1 MSSIQEKLNQLAA
14 TAGSANWADRLR
26 KGDAD
31 AKAKL
36 DARIA
41 EEYRKMAERTGM
53 SLSPGQVQESIDEEG
68 IDVILRIVGL
78 MENSRILFHR
88 SLDVEAAHE
97 GLKILHP
104 DPTRKDFGD

>member
-53 SLSPGQVQESIDEEG
+53 SLSP
-68 IDVILRIVGL
+68 
-78 MENSRILFHR
+78 
-88 SLDVEAAHE
+88 HE